1 MLNPRSPGKRP
12 PVVRTFV
19 VKTFVVRT
27 FVMRA
32 LFLAVFLIAAV
43 AWSGAVLA
51 ASHVYRLYVDGL
63 ACPFC
68 AYGVEKNILALDG
81 VEKLDIDM
89 AGGFITVVM
98 QTGRA
103 LDEETAKRAVG
114 DSGFTLRRFEA
125 PKK

>member
-1 MLNPRSPGKRP
+1 M
-12 PVVRTFV
+12 RTIL
-19 VKTFVVRT
+19 T
-27 FVMRA
+27 A
-32 LFLAVFLIAAV
+32 LILTTLL

-98 QTGRA
+98 ETGSV
-103 LDEETAKRAVG
+103 LEEETAKRAVD

-125 PKK
+125 RK

>member
-1 MLNPRSPGKRP
+1 MFDPRSLGKRP
-12 PVVRTFV
+12 PVV
-19 VKTFVVRT
+19 KIFVVRA
-27 FVMRA
+27 F
-32 LFLAVFLIAAV
+32 FLAVFLIAAV

-89 AGGFITVVM
+89 AGSFITVVM
-98 QTGRA
+98 ETGSV
-103 LDEETAKRAVG
+103 LEEETAKQAVD
-114 DSGFTLRRFEA
+114 DSGFTLRRFEVE
-125 PKK
+125 